1 MATRQRNADV
11 HYCTAC
17 GFSSPRWFGRC
28 PDCGEWSSAAGGSQ
42 AGDSTGAEVTTLAD
56 SHCDVERLATGIG
69 EVDRVVGGGLV
80 AGGAVLLAG
89 EPGIGK
95 STLVLQLIDGL
106 LASDRRALLITG
118 EESIGQVAL
127 RAARLGVARA
137 RFRAAATASLPEVLK
152 LSAAERPD
160 VLVVDSVQTLE
171 NPELDQSPGSVVQVR
186 ECAARLV
193 RHAKTT
199 GTCVILVGHVT
210 KEGTVAGPKAL
221 EHIVDCVLALEGE
234 RTGTVRLLRA
244 TKNRFGSC
252 EETGVFTMGERGL
265 EVVGDPSAMLLSDR
279 RPGVSGSVVFCGLEG
294 TRPVLVEIQSLVVK
308 GSPPNVRRVP
318 IGVDAKRLA
327 LLAGVLFNRVTLD
340 LSDKDLFV
348 AAAGGF
354 VVREPAADLPVC
366 LALHSAA
373 HNVPVPGDVVAMGEV
388 GLGGEVR
395 RVPGLGR
402 RLTEAARLGF
412 RRALVPPGTKP
423 AVPGLEVIEV
433 TDVASA
439 LRATTSTTPAP
450 TMHINKGPAR
460 AVPKGASKPE
470 LGPVVVS

>member
-1 MATRQRNADV
+1 MATRQRHDV
-11 HYCTAC
+11 HSCTGC

-28 PDCGEWSSAAGGSQ
+28 PDCGEWSSVSEVDRSAGTSAVQ
-42 AGDSTGAEVTTLAD
+42 VTTLAD
-56 SHCDVERLATGIG
+56 THFDVERFSTGLA

-80 AGGAVLLAG
+80 AGGVSLLAG

-106 LASDRRALLITG
+106 VQSGRSALLITG

-127 RAARLGVARA
+127 RATRLGVSREQ
-137 RFRAAATASLPEVLK
+137 FRAAATSSLADVLA
-152 LSAAERPD
+152 LAISEDPD

-171 NPELDQSPGSVVQVR
+171 NPDLDQSPGSLIQVR
-186 ECAARLV
+186 ECAAALV
-193 RHAKTT
+193 RFAKAK

-210 KEGTVAGPKAL
+210 KEGAVAGPKTL
-221 EHIVDCVLALEGE
+221 EHIVDSVLALEGE

-252 EETGVFTMGERGL
+252 DETGVFTMGERGL
-265 EVVGDPSAMLLSDR
+265 EAVGDPSAMLLADR
-279 RPGVSGSVVFCGLEG
+279 RKGVSGSVVFCGLEG
-294 TRPVLVEIQSLVVK
+294 TRPVLVELQSLVVA

-327 LLAGVLFNRVTLD
+327 LLVGVLHSRADLD

-354 VVREPAADLPVC
+354 VIREPAADLPLC
-366 LALHSAA
+366 LALNSAA
-373 HNVPVPGDVVAMGEV
+373 REQAVADDVVAIGEV

-395 RVPGLGR
+395 RVPGLPR
-402 RLTEAARLGF
+402 RLAEAARLGF
-412 RRALVPPGTKP
+412 RRALVPRGPTP
-423 AVPGLEVIEV
+423 TVPGLEIIEV
-433 TDVASA
+433 TDIGHA
-439 LRATTSTTPAP
+439 LR
-450 TMHINKGPAR
+450 
-460 AVPKGASKPE
+460 
-470 LGPVVVS
+470 VVVDAKPAETEVADKQPRHNENRTDDVKLQ